1 MDLTYVKSLHI
12 IFVVTWFAGLFYIVR
27 LFIYQRE
34 AQDMEQPQ
42 KDILT
47 QQYRLMQRRLW
58 VGITWPS
65 AILTMICGGWLWGS
79 NITHYLSQPWMNL
92 KLMFVVGLFVYQLKC
107 HFIFLQQKND
117 IYKMTSFT
125 LRLWN
130 ELATLFLFV
139 IVFLVVVK
147 STSSLVWAGFGLALI
162 AGAIY
167 LGVYFGKK
175 KRDVEKSKQNKP
187 LN

>member
-1 MDLTYVKSLHI
+1 MDLAYVKSLHI

-47 QQYRLMQRRLW
+47 QQYRIMQRRLW
-58 VGITWPS
+58 FGITWPS
-65 AILTMICGGWLWGS
+65 AILTIIFGLWMWGS
-79 NITHYLSQPWMNL
+79 NFTYYCTQPWMNL
-92 KLMFVVGLFVYQLKC
+92 KLMFVAALFLYHLKC
-107 HFIFLQQKND
+107 HSIFRQQKRDEYN
-117 IYKMTSFT
+117 MTSFV

-147 STSSLVWAGFGLALI
+147 STSSLLWAGFGLALI
-162 AGAIY
+162 AAAIFIVFY
-167 LGVYFGKK
+167 IGKK
-175 KRDVEKSKQNKP
+175 KRENKSS
-187 LN
+187 